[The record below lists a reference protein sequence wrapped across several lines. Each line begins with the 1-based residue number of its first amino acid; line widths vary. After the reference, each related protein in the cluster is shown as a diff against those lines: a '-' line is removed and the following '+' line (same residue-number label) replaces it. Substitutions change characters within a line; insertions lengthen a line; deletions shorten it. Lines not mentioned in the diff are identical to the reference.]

1 MSVKKFKIIFQNV
14 HLFYY
19 FRKNF
24 DIYRMPLF
32 EECEIE
38 SKRVKLFVNALF
50 HSQYDETLREKM
62 SGEDK

>member
-1 MSVKKFKIIFQNV
+1 MS
-14 HLFYY
+14 
-19 FRKNF
+19 
-24 DIYRMPLF
+24 LF

-62 SGEDK
+62 NGEDK